1 MKKVFF
7 AFMAMV
13 AICFAACTNK
23 TQAPA
28 NTEGP
33 DVEAAVTETT
43 SALSEQIEAQDVDKF
58 KSVVSSITD
67 KIKELI
73 KADPE
78 AAKEYV
84 AKVQDFLKQNAD
96 KIKSFVGDNE
106 SVNGAINSLVS
117 TPADK
122 IVSGITSIMEGVD
135 KTTEAAKDAASEA
148 AADAKDAASKATED
162 AKDAAKDK
170 ANEVKDAVKQK
181 TSDAIDKAADKVKS
195 GLGVK

>member
-13 AICFAACTNK
+13 AISFAACTNK

-84 AKVQDFLKQNAD
+84 AQVQDFLKQNAD

-135 KTTEAAKDAASEA
+135 KATEA
-148 AADAKDAASKATED
+148 AKDAASKATED